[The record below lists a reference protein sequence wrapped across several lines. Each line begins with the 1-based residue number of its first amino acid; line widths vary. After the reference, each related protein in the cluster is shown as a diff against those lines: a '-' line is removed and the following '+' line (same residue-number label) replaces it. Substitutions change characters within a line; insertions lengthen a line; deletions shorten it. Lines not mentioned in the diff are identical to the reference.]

1 MSPATRDVVML
12 GPGRLEPPGMK
23 MVGMSIRAAA
33 FRWAGM
39 DLSQLDV
46 RIMPSQGTAEA
57 WTSTM
62 LASASREASTTFMPS
77 WPWAQPSQMSVA

>member
-12 GPGRLEPPGMK
+12 GPGRMEPPGMK

-77 WPWAQPSQMSVA
+77 WP

>member
-1 MSPATRDVVML
+1 
-12 GPGRLEPPGMK
+12 MK
-23 MVGMSIRAAA
+23 MVGISIRAAA

-39 DLSQLDV
+39 DLSQLEE

-62 LASASREASTTFMPS
+62 LAMASRDASTKFMPS
-77 WPWAQPSQMSVA
+77 WPWAQPSQISVA